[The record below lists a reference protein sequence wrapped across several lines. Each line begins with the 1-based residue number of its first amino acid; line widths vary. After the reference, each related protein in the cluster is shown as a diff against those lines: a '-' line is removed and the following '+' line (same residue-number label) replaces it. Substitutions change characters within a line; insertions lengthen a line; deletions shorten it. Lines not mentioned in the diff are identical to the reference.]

1 MSEVLSEKVPSAENK
16 DKEEA
21 LVENLITEKMVK
33 KATYLI
39 HKLAD
44 RRGADYKEIQKKCK
58 KLLGYEN
65 LAKVTLEDGHKIIDK
80 LVELTGGEEEEQGA
94 RVTDDLSEQKKEIK
108 KEPDEKEEK
117 KIIVQ
122 DESVVTSTMRESI
135 RAAVDI
141 TLKEVV
147 EKEVPV
153 QGLGGFVL
161 EIGKVIFEAKM
172 AEEASGR

>member
-1 MSEVLSEKVPSAENK
+1 MSE
-16 DKEEA
+16 EEG
-21 LVENLITEKMVK
+21 LITEAMVK

-44 RRGADYKEIQKKCK
+44 QRNETFETIRSKCK
-58 KLLGYEN
+58 KMFGYMN
-65 LAKVTLEDGHKIIDK
+65 LAKLSLEDGHAMISK
-80 LVELTGGEEEEQGA
+80 LIEVTGGEEKARLATDDDLISQQGA
-94 RVTDDLSEQKKEIK
+94 RDTDDQSKPKEIIV
-108 KEPDEKEEK
+108 EPAEK
-117 KIIVQ
+117 KKIKTE
-122 DESVVTSTMRESI
+122 DDLVTATMRKAI

-147 EKEVPV
+147 EKDVPV

-172 AEEASGR
+172 SEEASE

>member
-1 MSEVLSEKVPSAENK
+1 MSE
-16 DKEEA
+16 EEGF
-21 LVENLITEKMVK
+21 ITEAMIK

-44 RRGADYKEIQKKCK
+44 QKNETFETIRNKCK
-58 KLLGYEN
+58 KLFGYTN
-65 LAKVTLEDGHKIIDK
+65 LARLSFYDGHEMISK
-80 LVELTGGEEEEQGA
+80 LIEVTGGEEKPQLP
-94 RVTDDLSEQKKEIK
+94 TK
-108 KEPDEKEEK
+108 PDEGLKNKDTKVTEDGAEHK
-117 KIIVQ
+117 TEDSTEDVDVPVTGD
-122 DESVVTSTMRESI
+122 DEVTFNMRVSV

-161 EIGKVIFEAKM
+161 EIAKVIFDAKM
-172 AEEASGR
+172 QEEAV